1 MRRAIATSHGWQWS
15 DYGFPRFYPS
25 VVLRYYRKFA
35 SVRGLLPRERTC
47 AFRSRLRVLRL
58 LGFPWLIT
66 ENLHFLWTT
75 CIRARGTGL
84 EYRYVCWIEIDV
96 WMNLLLFL
104 WNCRKCKVQDFLIF
118 ELIFCFGWVSR
129 KLVDN
134 LIDSNCIDCNFIF

>member
-1 MRRAIATSHGWQWS
+1 MHRVTHRRGFPGWGRAIATSHGWQWS

-84 EYRYVCWIEIDV
+84 ECGYVCWIEIDV
-96 WMNLLLFL
+96 WMNLLLF
-104 WNCRKCKVQDFLIF
+104 NIRIDFGFFFFGRVACKL
-118 ELIFCFGWVSR
+118 
-129 KLVDN
+129 DN
-134 LIDSNCIDCNFIF
+134 LIDSNSLYILL